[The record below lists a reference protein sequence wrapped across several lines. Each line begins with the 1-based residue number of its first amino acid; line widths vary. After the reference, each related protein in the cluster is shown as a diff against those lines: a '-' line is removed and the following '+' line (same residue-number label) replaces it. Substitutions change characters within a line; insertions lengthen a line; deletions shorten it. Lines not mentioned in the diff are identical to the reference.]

1 VRAALLRPASQLGHQ
16 TLSVI
21 ARVIEQTG
29 IPTMVLSVSR
39 ELSDRVRAPRSAYY
53 DGELGSVAGKPNWK
67 EYQLRVLDESI
78 RWIETFDQPGV
89 RKLAVDIQTQVEAAR
104 GER

>member
-1 VRAALLRPASQLGHQ
+1 LHQ
-16 TLSVI
+16 TLGVI
-21 ARVIEQTG
+21 ARVIEQAG
-29 IPTMVLSVSR
+29 IPTMTISVDR
-39 ELSDRVRAPRSAYY
+39 NISDQVRPPRAAYY
-53 DGELGSVAGKPNWK
+53 IGEFGTVAGKPNWR

-89 RKLAVDIQTQVEAAR
+89 RKLAVDLQTQVEAAR